1 MSTINKNF
9 IVKQGLEVAEDLIFA
24 DGDINRVGINTREP
38 LYDLQVSGDI
48 ALENRLLIRDS
59 SGFIVTR
66 VGVLSQTD
74 PTSITGID
82 TTGLRTN
89 DIVTSDGTFITDST
103 RITNIQLNIV
113 ELNKSYNSIANPDLV
128 YEDINFNF
136 TRDFDA
142 GNDGDALISRGINQP
157 PIWAPPLKDIKFTD
171 ENKIYYPTFVE
182 KLGRTDLYVNTNNL
196 VFNPFQTRLGIG
208 STSPNTTLDVDG
220 DVSIAS
226 SLTVDGPTKLNSEL
240 EVLGNA
246 LLSGELRVSE
256 NVTFESELNVD
267 EDSFFQRSVDIEIDL
282 DVGGNTYING
292 ELEVNNNAVFNANV
306 NVIEQVTIGSSLVV
320 GDNTFLGNNLVVEGN
335 TQLNEILEVDGA
347 TELNSTLEVQ
357 GQTDINNNLN
367 VALDVTAQNYFG
379 IGDNLVGIVTQ
390 IVPSIGINIQSS
402 QEPGKGI
409 VTIDAYTP
417 AGKTIFVNQNGNDD
431 NSGLTENDAKRTI
444 KSAASISLF
453 GDTIKVFPGTYV
465 EDNPIVLNPTVSV
478 EGAELRNCV
487 VTPKN
492 PSKDLFL
499 VNNGCHITDI
509 SFIGQESRDGASIV
523 ALQPLLGVEVD
534 RYFDAARMIRY
545 NLEFIANETVGFL
558 TSGFSG
564 FAGSHR
570 EQDAARLIDQNID
583 FIAAESVGF
592 LTSTTGL
599 NFEVPPPG
607 TTEDCSDDIRDIFLS
622 ISNDLKANSNK
633 KTVGAALSYFSDEG
647 DLIHISDPG
656 VPEATIETLIYAV
669 GIAQSVINNVS
680 PPLSFQSEIPQTFDP
695 SVILVDGGCTDVAEK
710 ISDLVGIIT
719 SVVGAGDTSSLP
731 EIEFGVT
738 LESEDCAK
746 DIKDIWKC
754 IIHDITRGGN
764 SKSVSA
770 GKAYYDDDW
779 NLIPEILKNPGEV
792 EQIVASVD
800 YSFDVAR
807 AIINNSTWG
816 GFPAGIKTDVIDAS
830 YNNITG
836 ITTIT
841 ALNHGLEKNNAVKI
855 VGLGFTCPSDDGQFE
870 IIYPSGAFGFI
881 FNVNDIIDDDNF
893 QVVVGQS
900 TLPHTYT
907 SGGTIQK
914 YDAFQHDTYQVKDA
928 SIQLD
933 PLTGFNNAINGCV
946 NVTSAIR
953 SCVGIVTTIVELGNQ
968 AFDSVGIKTT
978 FPGNSGIGFTNV
990 NTIVDAEYDE
1000 LTGKVTLN
1008 VPDYPA
1014 KVGDII
1020 EIRDLQFECS
1030 SNGDPLIQKFPSG
1043 KFGFEFY
1050 IERINEDDT
1059 FNVYVGISS
1068 IPHTY
1073 VPGTGFIVNRSIE
1086 VTDAL
1091 YDNLTGVTIITAPGA
1106 FVREGDV
1113 VTIRDLEFSCPS
1125 GPQILTYPSGKEGFT
1140 FKVDEVIGI
1149 GNTFVVTVGTSTLP
1163 HTYEGG
1169 GLVFPSYSRGVGPIT
1184 QGPYIRNCTN
1194 FVPKS
1199 IGMKIDGFAAEPG
1212 DKDDIG
1218 VTGTMSVDSYTQFN
1232 QGGIG
1237 VSITNG
1243 AYAQL
1248 VSIFTICNDTAIFT
1262 GAGGQCDLTN
1272 SNSSFGTFGL
1282 VSDGVGDAE
1291 SSSIYRL
1298 TGEVIEQAEQE
1309 QSIIVVG
1316 GIGTYRPYDGQA
1328 IYFDELYYT
1337 VQSFNIIDGGSGYI
1351 QTPNVVI
1358 DMPTGPN
1365 GIRAEA
1371 IATIQN
1377 GSVVSVDIIST
1388 GNQYLFPPNV
1398 SFVGGGGSG
1407 AVATANISPIY
1418 YTIESATLPSAGI
1431 STINLNTN
1439 LNNTVNIG
1447 EIVYFT
1453 RLSLQLTSSHA
1464 FEWVGSG
1471 NDIFQ
1476 AKPALGGVVKTEN
1489 EVVKLNG
1496 GEIVYTSTDQAGNF
1510 KIGDGI
1516 TINQLTGTITGRA
1529 FNQSILTT
1537 VTPLIVAIG

>member
-282 DVGGNTYING
+282 DVSGNTYING

-367 VALDVTAQNYFG
+367 VTLDVTAQNYFG
-379 IGDNLVGIVTQ
+379 TGDNLVGIVTQ

-499 VNNGCHITDI
+499 VNNGCHITNL
-509 SFIGQESRDGASIV
+509 SYIGQESQDGASIV

-534 RYFDAARMIRY
+534 RYFDAARMLRY
-545 NLEFIANETVGFL
+545 NL
-558 TSGFSG
+558 
-564 FAGSHR
+564 
-570 EQDAARLIDQNID
+570 D
-583 FIAAESVGF
+583 FIAAEAVGY
-592 LTSTTGL
+592 LTSTDYQ
-599 NFEVPPPG
+599 NPPFELEG
-607 TTEDCSDDIRDIFLS
+607 SDYSSCKDDVKDVF
-622 ISNDLKANSNK
+622 KA
-633 KTVGAALSYFSDEG
+633 V
-647 DLIHISDPG
+647 
-656 VPEATIETLIYAV
+656 
-669 GIAQSVINNVS
+669 
-680 PPLSFQSEIPQTFDP
+680 
-695 SVILVDGGCTDVAEK
+695 
-710 ISDLVGIIT
+710 
-719 SVVGAGDTSSLP
+719 
-731 EIEFGVT
+731 
-738 LESEDCAK
+738 
-746 DIKDIWKC
+746 
-754 IIHDITRGGN
+754 IHDITRGGN
-764 SKSVSA
+764 SRCVGA
-770 GKAYYDDDW
+770 GLSYYSDET
-779 NLIPEILKNPGEV
+779 L
-792 EQIVASVD
+792 QHIVGVKTETID
-800 YSFDVAR
+800 TFQF
-807 AIINNSTWG
+807 AIGIAFSCINNVLWEGNYQSEATQLR
-816 GFPAGIKTDVIDAS
+816 D
-830 YNNITG
+830 
-836 ITTIT
+836 
-841 ALNHGLEKNNAVKI
+841 
-855 VGLGFTCPSDDGQFE
+855 LGMQP
-870 IIYPSGAFGFI
+870 
-881 FNVNDIIDDDNF
+881 
-893 QVVVGQS
+893 
-900 TLPHTYT
+900 
-907 SGGTIQK
+907 
-914 YDAFQHDTYQVKDA
+914 
-928 SIQLD
+928 D
-933 PLTGFNNAINGCV
+933 PLTGSNTDINSCS
-946 NVTSAIR
+946 NVLSAVQT
-953 SCVGIVTTIVELGNQ
+953 CVGVVTTIIDQGPS
-968 AFDSVGIKTT
+968 AGIVTT
-978 FPGNSGIGFTNV
+978 FPGNSGIGFTTLNAV
-990 NTIVDAEYDE
+990 TNAVYDE
-1000 LTGKVTLN
+1000 VTGKVTLTA
-1008 VPDYPA
+1008 PDYPA
-1014 KVGDII
+1014 KVGDIV
-1020 EIRDLQFECS
+1020 EIRDLEFECS
-1030 SNGDPLIQKFPSG
+1030 SNGSPIIQKFPSG
-1043 KFGFEFY
+1043 KFGYEFY
-1050 IERINEDDT
+1050 IERINPDT
-1059 FNVYVGISS
+1059 SFDVYVGIST

-1073 VPGTGFIVNRSIE
+1073 ISGTGFLVNRSIE
-1086 VTDAL
+1086 VTDAV
-1091 YDNLTGVTIITAPGA
+1091 YDNLTGITTITAPGA
-1106 FVREGDV
+1106 FVREDDF
-1113 VTIRDLEFSCPS
+1113 VTLRDLEFSCPS
-1125 GPQILTYPSGKEGFT
+1125 GPAILKYPSGKEGFI
-1140 FKVDEVIGI
+1140 FRVNEVIGA
-1149 GNTFVVTVGTSTLP
+1149 GTTFVVTVGTSTLP
-1163 HTYEGG
+1163 HTYESGG
-1169 GLVFPSYSRGVGPIT
+1169 IVFPPYSRGVGPIT

-1199 IGMKIDGFAAEPG
+1199 IGMKVDGFAAEPG
-1212 DKDDIG
+1212 DQDDIG

-1248 VSIFTICNDTAIFT
+1248 VSIFTICNETAIFT
-1262 GAGGQCDLTN
+1262 GSGGQCDITN

-1282 VSDGVGDAE
+1282 VSSGVGDAKTK
-1291 SSSIYRL
+1291 SIYRY
-1298 TGEVIEQAEQE
+1298 TGVAATTAQAEQAT
-1309 QSIIVVG
+1309 IIVSE
-1316 GIGTYRPYDGQA
+1316 IGNYRPYDGQVL
-1328 IYFDELYYT
+1328 YFGELFFT
-1337 VQSFNIIDGGSGYI
+1337 VQRVEVINGGSGY
-1351 QTPNVVI
+1351 TSPPVVTFEN
-1358 DMPTGPN
+1358 PPPGVN

-1377 GSVVSVDIIST
+1377 GSIVSIDLIST
-1388 GNQYLFPPNV
+1388 GTQYRTPPAITLT
-1398 SFVGGGGSG
+1398 GGGGSG
-1407 AVATANISPIY
+1407 AQVRSVMAPIY
-1418 YTIESATLPSAGI
+1418 YTIESATLPSSGA
-1431 STINLNTN
+1431 STITLNNNLNS
-1439 LNNTVNIG
+1439 TVSTG
-1447 EIVYFT
+1447 TTVYFT
-1453 RLSLQLTSSHA
+1453 RLSLQITSSHS

-1471 NDIFQ
+1471 NDITK
-1476 AKPALGGVVKTEN
+1476 AKPALGGVVITEN
-1489 EVVKLNG
+1489 EVVKIDG
-1496 GEIVYTSTDQAGNF
+1496 GEVVYTSTDQAGNF
-1510 KIGDGI
+1510 RIGDGLVV
-1516 TINQLTGTITGRA
+1516 NQLTGTVSGRA
-1529 FNQSILTT
+1529 FNQSLINT
-1537 VTPLIVAIG
+1537 VTPLIVALAN

>member
-1 MSTINKNF
+1 MSTVNKNF
-9 IVKQGLEVAEDLIFA
+9 VIRQGLEVAENLIFA
-24 DGDINRVGINTREP
+24 DGDINSVGINTRNP
-38 LYDLQVSGDI
+38 DYNLQVSGDVAI
-48 ALENRLLIRDS
+48 ERQILIPPEDN
-59 SGFIVTR
+59 FVANR
-66 VGVLSQTD
+66 VGIISQFEPRLVIGINTD
-74 PTSITGID
+74 NFR
-82 TTGLRTN
+82 LN
-89 DIVTSDGTFITDST
+89 DIITDVNDQFINENTKIIS
-103 RITNIQLNIV
+103 INEQEI
-113 ELNKSYNSIANPDLV
+113 ELSKPHKNTSNGDLV
-128 YEDINFNF
+128 DFVITRNFYS
-136 TRDFDA
+136 
-142 GNDGDALISRGINQP
+142 GNEGDVLISQGTDLSP
-157 PIWAPPLKDIKFTD
+157 TWAPILQEIKFED
-171 ENKIYYPTFVE
+171 SDDIYYPTFVKE
-182 KLGRTDLYVNTNNL
+182 IGKTDLYINNDSL
-196 VFNPFQTRLGIG
+196 SFNPFLKRFGIG
-208 STSPNTTLDVDG
+208 TSNPQANLDVSG
-220 DVSIAS
+220 DAYIDSN
-226 SLTVDGPTKLNSEL
+226 LTVNDFAKINGEVEVEGEVYLKSSVLIDGKTDIDN
-240 EVLGNA
+240 
-246 LLSGELRVSE
+246 
-256 NVTFESELNVD
+256 ELNV
-267 EDSFFQRSVDIEIDL
+267 
-282 DVGGNTYING
+282 T
-292 ELEVNNNAVFNANV
+292 
-306 NVIEQVTIGSSLVV
+306 
-320 GDNTFLGNNLVVEGN
+320 
-335 TQLNEILEVDGA
+335 
-347 TELNSTLEVQ
+347 
-357 GQTDINNNLN
+357 
-367 VALDVTAQNYFG
+367 LDVTADKYFG

-390 IVPSIGINIQSS
+390 IIPSIGINILST
-402 QEPGKGI
+402 QEDGKGI

-417 AGKTIFVNQNGNDD
+417 AGKTIFVNQNGDD
-431 NSGLTENDAKRTI
+431 NNSGLTENDAKRTV
-444 KSAASISLF
+444 KSASSIALF

-487 VTPKN
+487 ITPKN
-492 PSKDLFL
+492 PSKDLFY
-499 VNNGCHITDI
+499 VNNGCHVTNL
-509 SFIGQESRDGASIV
+509 SYIGQESSDGASIV
-523 ALQPLLGVEVD
+523 SLQPLLGVEVD
-534 RYFDAARMIRY
+534 RFFDAARMIRY
-545 NLEFIANETVGFL
+545 NLDFIANETVGFL

-680 PPLSFQSEIPQTFDP
+680 PPLSFQSEIPQIFDP

-731 EIEFGVT
+731 EIQFGVT
-738 LESEDCAK
+738 LESEACAK

-792 EQIVASVD
+792 EQTVASVD

-830 YNNITG
+830 YDNITG

-928 SIQLD
+928 SIQPD

-953 SCVGIVTTIVELGNQ
+953 SCVGIVTTIVEFGNQ

-978 FPGNSGIGFTNV
+978 FPGNSGIGFTTV

-1000 LTGKVTLN
+1000 VTGKVTLT

-1059 FNVYVGISS
+1059 FDVYVGISS